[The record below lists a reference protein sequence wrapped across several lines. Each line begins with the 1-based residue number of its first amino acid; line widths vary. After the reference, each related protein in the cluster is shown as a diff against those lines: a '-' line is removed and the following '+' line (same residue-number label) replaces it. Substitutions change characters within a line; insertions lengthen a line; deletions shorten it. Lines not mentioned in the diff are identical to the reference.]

1 MRTFNFLIICCIWN
15 FLLSRKGNVVILFSC
30 TIFGLVVFHM
40 FYHFLVTVWCPS
52 KLELW
57 DLLRYLYSTLLTRMY
72 VEMLWKEKSVLEN
85 ILSKEKNTYIL
96 RTSSK
101 KYACTSKHLPGT
113 VKNNVSS
120 LHQAIVQFPFVYMAT
135 KEQFTGQAMKD
146 CLSKLMHQLRTLH
159 MSTIGR

>member
-1 MRTFNFLIICCIWN
+1 
-15 FLLSRKGNVVILFSC
+15 
-30 TIFGLVVFHM
+30 
-40 FYHFLVTVWCPS
+40 
-52 KLELW
+52 
-57 DLLRYLYSTLLTRMY
+57 MY

>member
-1 MRTFNFLIICCIWN
+1 
-15 FLLSRKGNVVILFSC
+15 
-30 TIFGLVVFHM
+30 
-40 FYHFLVTVWCPS
+40 
-52 KLELW
+52 
-57 DLLRYLYSTLLTRMY
+57 MY

-159 MSTIGR
+159 MSTKGR

>member
-1 MRTFNFLIICCIWN
+1 MMSWQVRVVRFVKIFVQHTSMMHVC
-15 FLLSRKGNVVILFSC
+15 GNVIKGKVCLGEY
-30 TIFGLVVFHM
+30 TIQ
-40 FYHFLVTVWCPS
+40 
-52 KLELW
+52 
-57 DLLRYLYSTLLTRMY
+57 
-72 VEMLWKEKSVLEN
+72 
-85 ILSKEKNTYIL
+85 IKNTHIL

-135 KEQFTGQAMKD
+135 KEQSTGQAMKD

>member
-1 MRTFNFLIICCIWN
+1 
-15 FLLSRKGNVVILFSC
+15 
-30 TIFGLVVFHM
+30 
-40 FYHFLVTVWCPS
+40 
-52 KLELW
+52 
-57 DLLRYLYSTLLTRMY
+57 MY
-72 VEMLWKEKSVLEN
+72 VEMSWKEKSVLEN

>member
-1 MRTFNFLIICCIWN
+1 MWKCYE
-15 FLLSRKGNVVILFSC
+15 RK
-30 TIFGLVVFHM
+30 
-40 FYHFLVTVWCPS
+40 
-52 KLELW
+52 
-57 DLLRYLYSTLLTRMY
+57 
-72 VEMLWKEKSVLEN
+72 KSALEN

>member
-1 MRTFNFLIICCIWN
+1 
-15 FLLSRKGNVVILFSC
+15 
-30 TIFGLVVFHM
+30 
-40 FYHFLVTVWCPS
+40 
-52 KLELW
+52 
-57 DLLRYLYSTLLTRMY
+57 MY

-135 KEQFTGQAMKD
+135 LEQFTGQAMKD

>member
-1 MRTFNFLIICCIWN
+1 
-15 FLLSRKGNVVILFSC
+15 
-30 TIFGLVVFHM
+30 
-40 FYHFLVTVWCPS
+40 
-52 KLELW
+52 
-57 DLLRYLYSTLLTRMY
+57 MY

-113 VKNNVSS
+113 VKNNVSW

-135 KEQFTGQAMKD
+135 QEQFTGQAMKD
-146 CLSKLMHQLRTLH
+146 CLTL
-159 MSTIGR
+159 